1 MCVARHTERE
11 IVMADT
17 MNVFCIVH
25 GGDELYYQAN
35 ADFNATLWAGLAD
48 DEPYQKLT
56 AIGKRIDAGR
66 AAEIQQ
72 SGNCDYDITFDY
84 DAYTVKVEHYA
95 KHYTQSFNMS
105 ELARVANALNEFS
118 EDEFD
123 NQTTFETLDNVGL
136 VYSTITDFEI
146 PLQVSV
152 DLVNCKVKYYLDEFP
167 KEDSIIAKVDDYDSL
182 SDLAKDIENSSFDDW
197 VTVYDLPAD
206 AIVKYLEEN
215 NKKIIMND
223 GTECFVASEWTGK
236 DIDGDIPVEYV
247 IGANFNNN
255 NNDFEYYMQAYIA
268 DGEYKGY
275 YLTGNVYNEITQQDV
290 VSALTD
296 KISELDIDA
305 NERRAEP
312 FRDDDEEL
320 DLTEQERGR
329 S

>member
-1 MCVARHTERE
+1 
-11 IVMADT
+11 MADT

-56 AIGKRIDAGR
+56 AIGKRIDAGT

-84 DAYTVKVEHYA
+84 DAYIVKVEHYA

-152 DLVNCKVKYYLDEFP
+152 DLVGCKIKYYLDEFP
-167 KEDSIIAKVDDYDSL
+167 K
-182 SDLAKDIENSSFDDW
+182 
-197 VTVYDLPAD
+197 
-206 AIVKYLEEN
+206 
-215 NKKIIMND
+215 
-223 GTECFVASEWTGK
+223 
-236 DIDGDIPVEYV
+236 
-247 IGANFNNN
+247 
-255 NNDFEYYMQAYIA
+255 
-268 DGEYKGY
+268 
-275 YLTGNVYNEITQQDV
+275 
-290 VSALTD
+290 
-296 KISELDIDA
+296 
-305 NERRAEP
+305 
-312 FRDDDEEL
+312 
-320 DLTEQERGR
+320 
-329 S
+329 

>member
-1 MCVARHTERE
+1 
-11 IVMADT
+11 MADT

-56 AIGKRIDAGR
+56 AIGKRTDIGR

-95 KHYTQSFNMS
+95 KHYTQSFDMS
-105 ELARVANALNEFS
+105 ELARVVNALDTFS
-118 EDEFD
+118 EEEYDT
-123 NQTTFETLDNVGL
+123 QATFEQLDDVPL
-136 VYSTITDFEI
+136 AYTTITDFDI

-152 DLVNCKVKYYLDEFP
+152 DLVQKQ
-167 KEDSIIAKVDDYDSL
+167 IAYTLQGENDV
-182 SDLAKDIENSSFDDW
+182 LAKTDMYSSLKQIAESIENSAFDDW

-206 AIVKYLEEN
+206 KICEYLEKNVE
-215 NKKIIMND
+215 KMKMYD
-223 GTECFVASEWTGK
+223 GTECFVIGKWTDTG
-236 DIDGDIPVEYV
+236 IDGDIPVDYM
-247 IGANFNNN
+247 IGAEYNFDK
-255 NNDFEYYMQAYIA
+255 NDFDYYMQAYITG
-268 DGEYKGY
+268 GEYKGY
-275 YLTGNVYNEITQQDV
+275 YLAGNVYDNLIKEDV

-296 KISELDIDA
+296 KIAELDIDA
-305 NERRAEP
+305 HERRAEP
-312 FRDDDEEL
+312 FCDDEEL
-320 DLTEQERGR
+320 DLTDEQSRGR

>member
-1 MCVARHTERE
+1 
-11 IVMADT
+11 MADT
-17 MNVFCIVH
+17 TNLFTIIH
-25 GGDELYYQAN
+25 GGDELYYQTD
-35 ADFNATLWAGLAD
+35 ADFNDTLWAGLND
-48 DEPYQKLT
+48 LPYQKLT
-56 AIGKRIDAGR
+56 AIGQRTDIGS

-95 KHYTQSFNMS
+95 KHYTQSFNWS

-152 DLVNCKVKYYLDEFP
+152 DLVDCKIKYYLDEFP

-197 VTVYDLPAD
+197 LTVYDLPAD
-206 AIVKYLEEN
+206 KICEYLEKNIE
-215 NKKIIMND
+215 KIKMYT
-223 GTECFVASEWTGK
+223 GTECFVIGKWTDTG
-236 DIDGDIPVEYV
+236 IDGDIPVDYM
-247 IGANFNNN
+247 IGAEYNFDK
-255 NNDFEYYMQAYIA
+255 NDFDYYMQAYITG
-268 DGEYKGY
+268 GEYKGY
-275 YLTGNVYNEITQQDV
+275 YLAGNVYDNLIKEDV

-296 KISELDIDA
+296 KIAELDIDA
-305 NERRAEP
+305 HERQAEP
-312 FRDDDEEL
+312 FRDEEEL